1 MIMAIAGHVSPKML
15 DHYSHVRMQAKRQA
29 LNALSEKAS
38 AKGEEGESAEGYG
51 TKNVTN
57 SKPERVPSSQ
67 VVEKNGGDDETRTRD
82 LCRDSPVN
90 RDVGKGVGKQPLF
103 LVGQK
108 RTGKDSTGHQ
118 RTRKLTQKVAQFCG
132 VDLRFWLPKLRTW
145 VRFPSPAQPMIRL
158 PLCG

>member
-1 MIMAIAGHVSPKML
+1 MRDGTSESIETPSRAHAG
-15 DHYSHVRMQAKRQA
+15 MQAKRQA

-82 LCRDSPVN
+82 LCRD
-90 RDVGKGVGKQPLF
+90 RAAF
-103 LVGQK
+103 
-108 RTGKDSTGHQ
+108 
-118 RTRKLTQKVAQFCG
+118 
-132 VDLRFWLPKLRTW
+132 
-145 VRFPSPAQPMIRL
+145 
-158 PLCG
+158 

>member
-1 MIMAIAGHVSPKML
+1 MRDGTSESIETPSRAHAG
-15 DHYSHVRMQAKRQA
+15 MQAKRQA

-82 LCRDSPVN
+82 LCRDRVAVSWNLVKLNGADSPS
-90 RDVGKGVGKQPLF
+90 LE
-103 LVGQK
+103 
-108 RTGKDSTGHQ
+108 S
-118 RTRKLTQKVAQFCG
+118 
-132 VDLRFWLPKLRTW
+132 
-145 VRFPSPAQPMIRL
+145 
-158 PLCG
+158 